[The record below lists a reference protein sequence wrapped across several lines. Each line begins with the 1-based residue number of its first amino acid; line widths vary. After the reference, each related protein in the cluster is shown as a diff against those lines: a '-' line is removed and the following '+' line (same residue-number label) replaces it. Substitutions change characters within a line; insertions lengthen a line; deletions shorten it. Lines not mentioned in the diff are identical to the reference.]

1 MSLAR
6 SARANALDPPVGF
19 LQGFEALVLKVCG
32 ATAAK
37 EIDTKLRAQA
47 AEIARRRKQGEDIT
61 IPALNPALAV
71 ICNEASVAVLVVLGV
86 FAAGVAELRK
96 PRARGEKIDRTPF
109 GTDSEDFVARVFIIA
124 YQMGLDYKRPP
135 HRPKDSMAEVAVKV
149 ARRGQEG
156 AAGVRHHHGKRLK

>member
-1 MSLAR
+1 
-6 SARANALDPPVGF
+6 

-32 ATAAK
+32 AKAAK

-47 AEIARRRKQGEDIT
+47 AEIARRRKQGKDIT

-124 YQMGLDYKRPP
+124 YQIGLDYNRPP

-156 AAGVRHHHGKRLK
+156 AAGAHHRKRLK